1 MSPSRST
8 RRRRTPWVAG
18 WCGPML
24 IVMISRSR
32 SGAPSYSA
40 KVDSGGVSSRSAL
53 IPVSASRFG
62 SVIPRLAV
70 GEGDGLPANWE
81 VTPLGPPHVVLRHQ
95 DPSQVRMPSEH
106 DPEEVEYFP
115 LLGLRRGEQLDA
127 AVDLRQLLL
136 QRPSR
141 GWRRFRGLRR

>member
-40 KVDSGGVSSRSAL
+40 KVASGGVSSRSVL
-53 IPVSASRFG
+53 IPISASRFG
-62 SVIPRLAV
+62 SVIAGLAV
-70 GEGDGLPANWE
+70 GEGDRLAADREVAPLRPAD
-81 VTPLGPPHVVLRHQ
+81 VVLGQ
-95 DPSQVRMPSEH
+95 EDPGQVRVVAE
-106 DPEEVEYFP
+106 DDAEEVEDFA
-115 LLGLRRGEQLDA
+115 LLGLGGGEE
-127 AVDLRQLLL
+127 
-136 QRPSR
+136 
-141 GWRRFRGLRR
+141 